1 MNRRRLIADSKEQA
15 RYCHDCGQW
24 PAPVQW
30 DRATRLCEPCAKT
43 RRATSEGVTS
53 VSR

>member
-1 MNRRRLIADSKEQA
+1 MPRRLIADSTDRA
-15 RYCHDCGQW
+15 RRCEDCQSW

-30 DRATRLCEPCAKT
+30 DKATRLCEPCAKT
-43 RRATSEGVTS
+43 RRTQSEGVTS